1 MRIKIGDKLPNSE
14 LFYLDQNNDV
24 KKIDILDLCKGK
36 TIILGMPGAF
46 TKTCSALH
54 LPGYIKNY
62 ELANKKGISKIVCVA
77 VNDPNVMKA
86 WGENQNAGSKIFM
99 AGDPFLKFTKAIG
112 AEVDKSEKGL
122 GIRSNRYT
130 MLVENGEVKKVEEE
144 KETATCELS
153 SAESFL
159 KSISVIS
166 SLSSNP
172 VLYFAS
178 NSCHV
183 VWVKLFW
190 FSYRV
195 SYSFIGKIV
204 VLTICSTGSLK

>member
-1 MRIKIGDKLPNSE
+1 MKIKVGEKLPSSQ
-14 LFYLDQNNDV
+14 LFYLDQNNNV
-24 KKIDILDLCKGK
+24 KKVDILDLCKDNK

-46 TKTCSALH
+46 TKTCSAIH
-54 LPGYIKNY
+54 LPGYVKNF
-62 ELANKKGISKIVCVA
+62 ELVSKKGISKIVCIA

-130 MLVENGEVKKVEEE
+130 MLVENGEIKKVEEE
-144 KETATCELS
+144 KETAACELS

-159 KSISVIS
+159 KSI
-166 SLSSNP
+166 
-172 VLYFAS
+172 
-178 NSCHV
+178 
-183 VWVKLFW
+183 
-190 FSYRV
+190 
-195 SYSFIGKIV
+195 
-204 VLTICSTGSLK
+204 

>member
-1 MRIKIGDKLPNSE
+1 MKIKTGDKLPNSE

-24 KKIDILDLCKGK
+24 KKIDVLDLCKGK

-62 ELANKKGISKIVCVA
+62 KLATKKGITKIVCIA

-86 WGENQNAGSKIFM
+86 WGENHNVGNKIFM
-99 AGDPFLKFTKAIG
+99 AGDPFLKLTKAIG

-130 MLVENGEVKKVEEE
+130 MLVEDGEVKKVEEE
-144 KETATCELS
+144 KETASCELS
-153 SAESFL
+153 AAENFL
-159 KSISVIS
+159 KSI
-166 SLSSNP
+166 
-172 VLYFAS
+172 
-178 NSCHV
+178 
-183 VWVKLFW
+183 
-190 FSYRV
+190 
-195 SYSFIGKIV
+195 
-204 VLTICSTGSLK
+204 

>member
-1 MRIKIGDKLPNSE
+1 MKISIGDKLPSSE

-24 KKIDILDLCKGK
+24 KKTDILELCKGK

-62 ELANKKGISKIVCVA
+62 DLAIKKGILKIVCIA

-99 AGDPFLKFTKAIG
+99 AGDPFFKFTKAIG

-130 MLVENGEVKKVEEE
+130 MLVEDGEVKKLEEE

-153 SAESFL
+153 AAENFL
-159 KSISVIS
+159 KSI
-166 SLSSNP
+166 
-172 VLYFAS
+172 
-178 NSCHV
+178 
-183 VWVKLFW
+183 
-190 FSYRV
+190 
-195 SYSFIGKIV
+195 
-204 VLTICSTGSLK
+204 

>member
-1 MRIKIGDKLPNSE
+1 MKIKIGDKLPSSE
-14 LFYLDQNNDV
+14 LYYLDQSNYV
-24 KKIDILDLCKGK
+24 KKINILDLCKDK

-86 WGENQNAGSKIFM
+86 WGENHNVGSKIFM

-144 KETATCELS
+144 KETAACELS

-159 KSISVIS
+159 KSI
-166 SLSSNP
+166 
-172 VLYFAS
+172 
-178 NSCHV
+178 
-183 VWVKLFW
+183 
-190 FSYRV
+190 
-195 SYSFIGKIV
+195 
-204 VLTICSTGSLK
+204 

>member
-24 KKIDILDLCKGK
+24 KKIDILDLCRGK
-36 TIILGMPGAF
+36 IIILCMPGAF

-62 ELANKKGISKIVCVA
+62 ELAIAKGITKIICIA

-86 WGENQNAGSKIFM
+86 WGQNQNAGTKIFM

-130 MLVENGEVKKVEEE
+130 MLVEEGEVKKIEEE

-153 SAESFL
+153 AAESFL
-159 KSISVIS
+159 KSI
-166 SLSSNP
+166 
-172 VLYFAS
+172 
-178 NSCHV
+178 
-183 VWVKLFW
+183 
-190 FSYRV
+190 
-195 SYSFIGKIV
+195 
-204 VLTICSTGSLK
+204 

>member
-1 MRIKIGDKLPNSE
+1 MRLKAGNKLPSSE

-24 KKIDILDLCKGK
+24 KKIDIIDLCKNK

-54 LPGYIKNY
+54 LPGYVKNY
-62 ELANKKGISKIVCVA
+62 ELALKKGISKIICIA

-86 WGENQNAGSKIFM
+86 WGEKQNIGSKIFM
-99 AGDPFLKFTKAIG
+99 AGDPFLNFTKAIG

-130 MLVENGEVKKVEEE
+130 MLVENGDVKKIEEE

-153 SAESFL
+153 SAENFL
-159 KSISVIS
+159 KAI
-166 SLSSNP
+166 
-172 VLYFAS
+172 
-178 NSCHV
+178 
-183 VWVKLFW
+183 
-190 FSYRV
+190 
-195 SYSFIGKIV
+195 
-204 VLTICSTGSLK
+204 